1 MNKLQRRALTAALAL
16 AGALAFRFVGLPL
29 PFLFGPMAV
38 CLLGALAGV
47 QLQGFGVVATLA
59 RTILGVAIGG
69 SITPEIVSELPRM
82 SATLVLMPVYVAVIA
97 LIGVPYFH
105 RVMGYDLP
113 TAWYASMPGGLQD
126 MILFGQDAGA
136 DTRALSLVHA
146 TRVLVIVSVAPFV
159 IVHGFGVPLTDF
171 VGEPALSLPAGE
183 LLLMAAAAL
192 GGWKLAERVGLF
204 GASILGP
211 MIATA
216 GLSLAGLIHGRP
228 PAEAILA
235 AQFILGVGVGVGYVG
250 VTLAELRR
258 VILAGVIFVGIL
270 AVLAVAVTEM
280 VIHLGLAP
288 GLEAFLAFAPGG
300 QGELTVLGLAAGADL
315 GFIVVHHVFRMVTV
329 IVCAPIAIG
338 IIRRWLARR

>member
-1 MNKLQRRALTAALAL
+1 MNKLLRRTLTAALAL
-16 AGALAFRFVGLPL
+16 VGVLAFRALGLPL
-29 PFLFGPMAV
+29 PFLFGPMFV
-38 CLLGALAGV
+38 CLLAALGGV
-47 QLQGFGVVATLA
+47 PLQGFGLVATLA

-69 SITPEIVSELPRM
+69 SITPEIVSDLPRM
-82 SATLVLMPVYVAVIA
+82 SATLALIPLYVGVIA

-105 RVMGYDLP
+105 RVMGYDLA

-126 MILFGQDAGA
+126 MIVFGKEAGG
-136 DTRALSLVHA
+136 DGRALSLIHA
-146 TRVLVIVSVAPFV
+146 TRVLVIISVAPFV
-159 IVHGFGVPLTDF
+159 IVHGFGAELTDF
-171 VGEPALSLPAGE
+171 VGEPALTLPVHE
-183 LLLMAAAAL
+183 LVLMAVAAVA
-192 GGWKLAERVGLF
+192 GWKIAARVGLF

-216 GLSLAGLIHGRP
+216 ALSLAGLIHGRP

-235 AQFILGVGVGVGYVG
+235 AQFVLGTGVGVGYVG

-258 VILAGVIFVGIL
+258 VILSGMIFVAIL
-270 AVLAVAVTEM
+270 AMLAVVITEM
-280 VIHLGLAP
+280 VIHLRLAP

-315 GFIVVHHVFRMVTV
+315 GFIVVHHVVRMVTV

-338 IIRRWLARR
+338 LVRRWLAK